1 LVARDGVIMK
11 KLIQNLAI
19 FLGVLGS
26 FSAQADEVQ
35 VAVAANFS
43 APIKE
48 IAQAFNKAT
57 GHQLIIS
64 TGASGKFYAQI
75 KNGAPFQVFLSADEE
90 KPAQLEKDGLAVQGT
105 RFTYAI
111 GKLVLWSADPAV
123 VDAKGNV
130 LDRNQFNK
138 IAIANP
144 KTAPYGEAAMET
156 LNALKLKSLIEPKI
170 VMGENI
176 SQTYQFVATG
186 NAAIGFVALSQITK
200 DNQLKGGSAWIVPEK
215 LYSPI
220 NQDAVLLVNGKDSAA
235 ARQLLVFLRGDDA
248 LKIIKSYGYGVK

>member
-1 LVARDGVIMK
+1 MK
-11 KLIQNLAI
+11 KLILNLAV

-43 APIKE
+43 APIEE
-48 IAQAFNKAT
+48 IAKAFNKAT
-57 GHQLIIS
+57 GHQLKIS

-90 KPAQLEKDGLAVQGT
+90 KPAQLEKDGLAVQGS

-111 GKLVLWSADPAV
+111 GKLVLWSAAPDV
-123 VDAKGNV
+123 VDAKGKV
-130 LDRNQFNK
+130 LERNQFNK
-138 IAIANP
+138 IAVANP

-200 DNQLKGGSAWIVPEK
+200 DNKLTGGSAWVVPEK

-235 ARQLLVFLRGDDA
+235 ARQLLVFLRGDES
-248 LKIIKSYGYGVK
+248 LKVIKSYGYGVK

>member
-1 LVARDGVIMK
+1 MN
-11 KLIQNLAI
+11 KLFIALLSTLAI
-19 FLGVLGS
+19 GQVL
-26 FSAQADEVQ
+26 ADEVQ
-35 VAVAANFS
+35 VAVAANFT
-43 APIKE
+43 APIDE
-48 IAQAFNKAT
+48 IGKAFNKAT
-57 GHQLIIS
+57 GHQLKVS

-90 KPAQLEKDGLAVQGT
+90 KPAQLEKDGLAVQGS

-123 VDAKGNV
+123 VDAKGQV
-130 LDRNQFNK
+130 LVKNQFNK
-138 IAIANP
+138 FAIANP

-156 LNALKLKSLIEPKI
+156 LSALKLKSLLESKM

-186 NAAIGFVALSQITK
+186 NAEIGFVALSQVTK
-200 DNQLKGGSAWIVPEK
+200 DNKITSGSAWVVPEK

-220 NQDAVLLVNGKDSAA
+220 RQDAVLLVNGKDSAA
-235 ARQLLVFLRGDDA
+235 ARQFLIF
-248 LKIIKSYGYGVK
+248 LKGSEATKVIKSYGYGVNLR

>member
-1 LVARDGVIMK
+1 MN
-11 KLIQNLAI
+11 KLFIALLSTLAI
-19 FLGVLGS
+19 GQVW
-26 FSAQADEVQ
+26 ADEVQ
-35 VAVAANFS
+35 VAVAANFT
-43 APIKE
+43 AQIDE
-48 IAQAFNKAT
+48 IGKAFNKAT
-57 GHQLIIS
+57 GHQLKVS

-90 KPAQLEKDGLAVQGT
+90 KPAQLEKDGLAVQGS

-123 VDAKGNV
+123 VDAKGQV
-130 LDRNQFNK
+130 LVKNQFNK
-138 IAIANP
+138 LAIANP

-156 LNALKLKSLIEPKI
+156 LGALKLKSLLEPKM

-186 NAAIGFVALSQITK
+186 NAEIGFVALSQVTK
-200 DNQLKGGSAWIVPEK
+200 DNKITSGSAWVVPEK

-220 NQDAVLLVNGKDSAA
+220 RQDAVLLVNGKDSAA
-235 ARQLLVFLRGDDA
+235 ARQLLIFLKGA
-248 LKIIKSYGYGVK
+248 EATKVIKSYGYGVN

>member
-1 LVARDGVIMK
+1 MK
-11 KLIQNLAI
+11 TKNLILLS
-19 FLGVLGS
+19 FLGAFCIHPVL
-26 FSAQADEVQ
+26 ADEVQ

-43 APIKE
+43 APMEE
-48 IAQAFNKAT
+48 ISKAFNKAT
-57 GHQLIIS
+57 GHQLKIS

-75 KNGAPFQVFLSADEE
+75 KHGAPFQVFLSADEE
-90 KPAQLEKDGLAVQGT
+90 KPAQLEKDGLAVLGT

-111 GKLVLWSADPAV
+111 GKLVLWSADPAM
-123 VDAKGNV
+123 VDAKGKV
-130 LDRNQFNK
+130 LEENRFNK

-156 LNALKLKSLIEPKI
+156 LNALKLKRQIEPKF

-200 DNQLKGGSAWIVPEK
+200 DNKITGGSAWVVPEK

-220 NQDAVLLVNGKDSAA
+220 NQDAVLLVNGKDSVA
-235 ARQLLVFLRGDDA
+235 ARQLLAFLKGDDA
-248 LKIIKSYGYGVK
+248 LRVIKSYGYGAK

>member
-1 LVARDGVIMK
+1 MN
-11 KLIQNLAI
+11 KLFIALLSTLAI
-19 FLGVLGS
+19 GQVL
-26 FSAQADEVQ
+26 ADEVQ
-35 VAVAANFS
+35 VAVAANFT
-43 APIKE
+43 APIDE
-48 IAQAFNKAT
+48 IGKAFNKAT
-57 GHQLIIS
+57 GHQLKVS

-90 KPAQLEKDGLAVQGT
+90 KPAQLEKDGLAVQGS

-123 VDAKGNV
+123 VDAKGQV
-130 LDRNQFNK
+130 LVKNQFNK
-138 IAIANP
+138 LAIANP

-156 LNALKLKSLIEPKI
+156 LGALKLKSLLEPKM

-186 NAAIGFVALSQITK
+186 NAEIGFVALSQVTK
-200 DNQLKGGSAWIVPEK
+200 DNKITSGSAWVVPEK

-220 NQDAVLLVNGKDSAA
+220 RQDAVLLVNGKDSAA
-235 ARQLLVFLRGDDA
+235 ARQLLIFLKGA
-248 LKIIKSYGYGVK
+248 EATKVIKSYGYGVN

>member
-1 LVARDGVIMK
+1 MN
-11 KLIQNLAI
+11 KLLIALLSTLAI
-19 FLGVLGS
+19 GQVL
-26 FSAQADEVQ
+26 ADEVQ
-35 VAVAANFS
+35 VAVAANFT
-43 APIKE
+43 APIDE
-48 IAQAFNKAT
+48 IGKAFNKAT
-57 GHQLIIS
+57 GHQLKVS

-90 KPAQLEKDGLAVQGT
+90 KPAQLEKDGLAVQGS

-123 VDAKGNV
+123 VDAKGQV
-130 LDRNQFNK
+130 LVKNQFNK
-138 IAIANP
+138 LAIANP

-156 LNALKLKSLIEPKI
+156 LGALKLKSLLEPKM

-186 NAAIGFVALSQITK
+186 NAEIGFVALSQVTK
-200 DNQLKGGSAWIVPEK
+200 DNKIASGSAWVVPEK

-220 NQDAVLLVNGKDSAA
+220 RQDAVLLVNGKDSAA
-235 ARQLLVFLRGDDA
+235 ARQLLIFLKGA
-248 LKIIKSYGYGVK
+248 EATKVIKSYGYGVN

>member
-1 LVARDGVIMK
+1 MN
-11 KLIQNLAI
+11 KLLIALLSTLAI
-19 FLGVLGS
+19 GQVL
-26 FSAQADEVQ
+26 ADEVQ
-35 VAVAANFS
+35 VAVAANFT
-43 APIKE
+43 APIDE
-48 IAQAFNKAT
+48 IGKAFNKAT
-57 GHQLIIS
+57 GHQLKVS

-90 KPAQLEKDGLAVQGT
+90 KPAQLEKDGLAVQGS

-123 VDAKGNV
+123 VDAKGQV
-130 LDRNQFNK
+130 LVKNQFNK
-138 IAIANP
+138 LAIANP

-156 LNALKLKSLIEPKI
+156 LGALKLKSLLEPKM

-186 NAAIGFVALSQITK
+186 NAEIGFVALSQVTK
-200 DNQLKGGSAWIVPEK
+200 DNKITSGSAWVVPEN

-220 NQDAVLLVNGKDSAA
+220 RQDAVLLVNGKDSAA
-235 ARQLLVFLRGDDA
+235 ARQFLIF
-248 LKIIKSYGYGVK
+248 LKGAEATKVIKSYGYGVN

>member
-1 LVARDGVIMK
+1 MN
-11 KLIQNLAI
+11 KLLIALLSTLAI
-19 FLGVLGS
+19 GQVL
-26 FSAQADEVQ
+26 ADEVQ
-35 VAVAANFS
+35 VAVAANFT
-43 APIKE
+43 APIDE
-48 IAQAFNKAT
+48 IGKAFNKAT
-57 GHQLIIS
+57 GHQLKVS

-90 KPAQLEKDGLAVQGT
+90 KPAQLEKDGLAVQGS

-123 VDAKGNV
+123 VDAKGQV
-130 LDRNQFNK
+130 LVKNQFNK
-138 IAIANP
+138 LAIANP

-156 LNALKLKSLIEPKI
+156 LGALKLKSLLEPKM

-186 NAAIGFVALSQITK
+186 NAEIGFVALSQVTK
-200 DNQLKGGSAWIVPEK
+200 DNKITSGSAWVVPEK

-220 NQDAVLLVNGKDSAA
+220 RQDAVLLVNGKDSAA
-235 ARQLLVFLRGDDA
+235 ARQLLIFLKGA
-248 LKIIKSYGYGVK
+248 EATKVIKSYGYGVN

>member
-1 LVARDGVIMK
+1 MIMK
-11 KLIQNLAI
+11 KLILNLAV

-43 APIKE
+43 APIEE
-48 IAQAFNKAT
+48 IAKAFNKAT
-57 GHQLIIS
+57 GHQLKIS

-111 GKLVLWSADPAV
+111 GKLVLWSAAPAV
-123 VDAKGNV
+123 VDNKGKV
-130 LDRNQFNK
+130 LERNQFNK

-200 DNQLKGGSAWIVPEK
+200 DNKLTGGSAWVVPEK

-235 ARQLLVFLRGDDA
+235 ARQLLVFLRGDES
-248 LKIIKSYGYGVK
+248 LKVIKSYGYGVK

>member
-1 LVARDGVIMK
+1 MK
-11 KLIQNLAI
+11 KKHVILVGLLGACCIGSSLAE
-19 FLGVLGS
+19 
-26 FSAQADEVQ
+26 EVQ

-43 APIKE
+43 APIEE
-48 IAQAFNKAT
+48 IGKAFNKAT
-57 GHQLIIS
+57 GHQLKVS

-90 KPAQLEKDGLAVQGT
+90 KPIQLEKEGLAIQGT

-123 VDAKGNV
+123 VDAKGKV
-130 LDRNQFNK
+130 LEKNQFNK

-144 KTAPYGEAAMET
+144 KTAPYGEAAMEALT
-156 LNALKLKSLIEPKI
+156 ALKLKSQIEPKI

-186 NAAIGFVALSQITK
+186 NAAVGFVALSQITK
-200 DNQLKGGSAWIVPEK
+200 DNQLTGGSTWVVPET

-235 ARQLLVFLRGDDA
+235 ARQLLAFLKGDEA
-248 LKIIKSYGYGVK
+248 LKVIKSYGYGAK

>member
-1 LVARDGVIMK
+1 MG
-11 KLIQNLAI
+11 KLIISLLMA
-19 FLGVLGS
+19 LSS
-26 FSAQADEVQ
+26 FEAVAEDVQ
-35 VAVAANFS
+35 VAVAANFA
-43 APIKE
+43 APMEE
-48 IAQAFNKAT
+48 IARAFYKST
-57 GHQLIIS
+57 GHQIKVS

-90 KPAQLEKDGLAVQGT
+90 KPAQLEKDGLAVQGS

-123 VDAKGNV
+123 VDAKGQV
-130 LDRNQFNK
+130 LVKNQFNK
-138 IAIANP
+138 LAIANP

-156 LNALKLKSLIEPKI
+156 LGALKLKSLLEPKM

-186 NAAIGFVALSQITK
+186 NAEIGFVALSQVTK
-200 DNQLKGGSAWIVPEK
+200 DNKITSGSAWVVPEK

-220 NQDAVLLVNGKDSAA
+220 KQDAVLLVNGKDSAA
-235 ARQLLVFLRGDDA
+235 ARQFLIF
-248 LKIIKSYGYGVK
+248 LKGAEATKVIKTYGYGVN

>member
-1 LVARDGVIMK
+1 MMN
-11 KLIQNLAI
+11 KLFIAMLSTLAI
-19 FLGVLGS
+19 GQVL
-26 FSAQADEVQ
+26 ADEVQ
-35 VAVAANFS
+35 VAVAANFT
-43 APIKE
+43 APIDE
-48 IAQAFNKAT
+48 IGKAFNKAT
-57 GHQLIIS
+57 GHQLKVS

-90 KPAQLEKDGLAVQGT
+90 KPAQLEKDGLAVQGS

-123 VDAKGNV
+123 VDAKGQV
-130 LDRNQFNK
+130 LVKNQFNK
-138 IAIANP
+138 LAIANP

-156 LNALKLKSLIEPKI
+156 LSALKLKSLLEPKM

-186 NAAIGFVALSQITK
+186 NAEIGFVALSQVTK
-200 DNQLKGGSAWIVPEK
+200 DNKITSGSAWVVPEK

-220 NQDAVLLVNGKDSAA
+220 RQDAVLLVNGKDSAA
-235 ARQLLVFLRGDDA
+235 ARQFLIF
-248 LKIIKSYGYGVK
+248 LKGSEATKVIKSYGYGVN